1 MRVLITGGA
10 GFVGSHLADACL
22 ARGDEVFVLDDL
34 STGSIDNIEYL
45 KRHPY
50 FHYTIGRV
58 QNAQVTAELV
68 DRVDMVY
75 HLAAEVGVRRVIDS
89 PISTIE
95 NNVQATEVVF
105 HAAAKKGKRV
115 LFTSTSEVYGLSTD
129 LPYREDGNIV
139 MGAASKGRWSY
150 ACSKALDEFLAL
162 AYFHERQMPVT
173 VVRLFNTVG
182 PRQTGHYGMVVPSL
196 VQQAMTGKPMTV
208 YGDGSQSRCFGF
220 VKDVVKALVAL
231 MERPE
236 AVGEIYNIGAST
248 EISIL
253 DLAKRVKEITK
264 SSSPIVLVAYDDAYE
279 TGYQDMPRRIPDT
292 TKLRNLVGFAPTTD
306 IDEIVDS
313 VMRSFLARQERS
325 AQRPQVSLR
334 HPVRVA

>member
-22 ARGDEVFVLDDL
+22 ARGDEEF
-34 STGSIDNIEYL
+34 
-45 KRHPY
+45 
-50 FHYTIGRV
+50 
-58 QNAQVTAELV
+58 
-68 DRVDMVY
+68 
-75 HLAAEVGVRRVIDS
+75 
-89 PISTIE
+89 
-95 NNVQATEVVF
+95 VF

-162 AYFHERQMPVT
+162 AYYRERQMPVT

-208 YGDGSQSRCFGF
+208 
-220 VKDVVKALVAL
+220 
-231 MERPE
+231 
-236 AVGEIYNIGAST
+236 
-248 EISIL
+248 
-253 DLAKRVKEITK
+253 
-264 SSSPIVLVAYDDAYE
+264 
-279 TGYQDMPRRIPDT
+279 
-292 TKLRNLVGFAPTTD
+292 
-306 IDEIVDS
+306 
-313 VMRSFLARQERS
+313 
-325 AQRPQVSLR
+325 
-334 HPVRVA
+334 